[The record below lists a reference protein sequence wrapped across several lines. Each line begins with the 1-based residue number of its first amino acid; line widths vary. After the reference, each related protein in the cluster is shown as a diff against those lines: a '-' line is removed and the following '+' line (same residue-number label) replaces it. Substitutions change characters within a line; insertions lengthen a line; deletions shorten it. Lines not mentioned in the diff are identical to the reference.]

1 MAVLVTYLGSET
13 FMLCD
18 GRYMKSRTA
27 RPERTGQVGS
37 HNNTLGIVWN
47 KMAVSVKSGK
57 WTTLVCPDHQQL
69 MSLSFFQYIKV
80 LACSLLMSC
89 NYLAS

>member
-57 WTTLVCPDHQQL
+57 WTTLVCTCVL
-69 MSLSFFQYIKV
+69 FFNI
-80 LACSLLMSC
+80 LRSLLVVC
-89 NYLAS
+89 